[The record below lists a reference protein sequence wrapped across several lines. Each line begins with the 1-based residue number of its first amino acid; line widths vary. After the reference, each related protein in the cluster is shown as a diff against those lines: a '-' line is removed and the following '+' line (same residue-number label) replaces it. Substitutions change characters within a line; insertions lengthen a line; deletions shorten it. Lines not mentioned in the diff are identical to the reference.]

1 MAKKKQDAKDQDPKE
16 QRVRTAVTAIRSRP
30 EWREWVEGLAEFDR
44 APSLNDL
51 FDRAVVAYARQIGYK
66 AVAPKR

>member
-1 MAKKKQDAKDQDPKE
+1 MARKKKEEPKE

-30 EWREWVEGLAEFDR
+30 EWKDWVERLAEFDR

-51 FDRAVVAYARQIGYK
+51 FDRAMVIYARHVGFNE
-66 AVAPKR
+66 VPPKR